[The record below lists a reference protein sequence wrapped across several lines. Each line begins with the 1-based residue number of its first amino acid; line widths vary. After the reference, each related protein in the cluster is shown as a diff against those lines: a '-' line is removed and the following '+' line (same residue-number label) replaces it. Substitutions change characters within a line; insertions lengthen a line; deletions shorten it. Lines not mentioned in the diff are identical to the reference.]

1 MRLAT
6 LVLVFAMTLTVAADA
21 QSGLPGTPLIP
32 PHALTVNVVLFGH
45 SWIYL
50 MQGFQPWAFPN
61 IPSSH
66 ISIEGYPGYTCAQ
79 LLPLVAA
86 DVPASTNAVFVMAA
100 TNDVLQGVPVGT
112 HINCMKS
119 MIGQLIA
126 LNPHIVILLSNVPPV
141 GIVTLHEG
149 IPDERSAIAAYNRAY
164 STLPQMYPNNV
175 VLVDMWTPLV
185 DTIGWGLNNI
195 LDYGDGIHFGS
206 NGRYSVMGIV
216 RDGLYAAL
224 PQ

>member
-1 MRLAT
+1 MRLAR
-6 LVLVFAMTLTVAADA
+6 LVLLLAITLTTAAQA

-66 ISIEGYPGYTCAQ
+66 IAIEGYPGYTCQQ

-86 DVPASTNAVFVMAA
+86 DVPATTNAVFIMAA
-100 TNDVLQGVPVGT
+100 TNDVLQGVSLRT
-112 HINCMKS
+112 HTDCMNS

-126 LNPHIVILLSNVPPV
+126 LNPHMVIVLSNVPPL
-141 GIVTLHEG
+141 GIITLHEG
-149 IPDERSAIAAYNRAY
+149 YSDKRSVIGAFNQAYVNF
-164 STLPQMYPNNV
+164 PQLYPNNV
-175 VLVDMWTPLV
+175 VLVDMWTPLT
-185 DTIGWGLNNI
+185 DTAGWALNNI
-195 LDYGDGIHFGS
+195 MDYGDGIHFGP
-206 NGRYSVMGIV
+206 NGRYAVMGVV

-224 PQ
+224 PR